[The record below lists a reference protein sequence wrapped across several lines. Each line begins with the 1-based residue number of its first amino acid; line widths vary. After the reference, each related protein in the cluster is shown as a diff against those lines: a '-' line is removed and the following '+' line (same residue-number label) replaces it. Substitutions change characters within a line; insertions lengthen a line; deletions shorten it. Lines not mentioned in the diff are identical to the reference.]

1 MHNTYAKRALKKEIS
16 MDDGADGDTC
26 QISTAF
32 IGYNNIL

>member
-1 MHNTYAKRALKKEIS
+1 MGIKKEIS
-16 MDDGADGDTC
+16 MDDGTDGDTC